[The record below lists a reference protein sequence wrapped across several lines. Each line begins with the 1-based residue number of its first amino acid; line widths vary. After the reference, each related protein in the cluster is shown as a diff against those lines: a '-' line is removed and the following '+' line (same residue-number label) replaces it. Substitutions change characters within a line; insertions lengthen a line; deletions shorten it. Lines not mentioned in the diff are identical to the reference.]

1 MLAPFD
7 QVAQGRAAW
16 ERIKSRSKPMYDDWL
31 LIGAALILGRRA
43 CMAAAGI
50 EVPYGPRYHAQI
62 KRWLEQNGLSDLDS
76 HERLGAIFC
85 VENQAKIEKWRAGLP
100 EVARLRAN
108 HPNTILKHFRF
119 GTVPQRQGPKTATC
133 ARIDRPSQD
142 MLRRVAAKLRENW
155 TNDVYRLAA
164 IAIAAVASDP
174 DRDALFRLPAP
185 KARPHAAAELHA

>member
-16 ERIKSRSKPMYDDWL
+16 ERIKSRSKPMFDDWL
-31 LIGAALILGRRA
+31 LIGTALVLGRSI

-62 KRWLEQNGLSDLDS
+62 KRWLAENGLSDLDS

-85 VENQAKIEKWRAGLP
+85 AENQAKIEKWRAGLP

-108 HPNTILKHFRF
+108 HPNTILKHFRM
-119 GTVPQRQGPKTATC
+119 GTVPQRQGPKTTC

-142 MLRRVAAKLRENW
+142 MLRRVAAKMRENW

-164 IAIAAVASDP
+164 IAIQAVASDP
-174 DRDALFRLPAP
+174 DRDALFRLPPPRKPAP
-185 KARPHAAAELHA
+185 IELHA